1 MVYRPMIQM
10 KTRTLLTWLLAN
22 PGEWEAHIE
31 RFVVCSI
38 KTTNMPKHC
47 IRQIFRLQGE
57 LVMAITYGYE
67 VKGNYDRKLDA
78 ARELSTLTSK
88 SALPGAL
95 LVNELPLR
103 E

>member
-1 MVYRPMIQM
+1 MSGKPTLNGLWRVRSKSP
-10 KTRTLLTWLLAN
+10 TRL
-22 PGEWEAHIE
+22 
-31 RFVVCSI
+31 SI
-38 KTTNMPKHC
+38 REN
-47 IRQIFRLQGE
+47 FRLQGE

-67 VKGNYDRKLDA
+67 VKGNHDRKLDA

-103 E
+103 A